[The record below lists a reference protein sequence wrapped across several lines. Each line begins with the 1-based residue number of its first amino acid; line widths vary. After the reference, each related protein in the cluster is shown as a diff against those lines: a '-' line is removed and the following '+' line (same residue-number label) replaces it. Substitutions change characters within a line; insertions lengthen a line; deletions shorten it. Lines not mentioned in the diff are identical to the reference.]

1 MPKCCRLSVTDG
13 ATTFAVPAAAPRI
26 AAAIARAV
34 APRKPLTVSQ
44 WADAERM
51 LSSKGS
57 AEPGRWRTARNPM
70 LREPMDCFSTRSHVH
85 EVWCLFDIQSGKT
98 EMALNVVGYSMDHN
112 PGPIMICLPGEAGM
126 NAWIAQKLGPML
138 DETPAVQRALTSV
151 ASRDSANQRTFK
163 DFAGGQ
169 LYLEHAGSPQRLKSK
184 SVRTLVVDETDGFA
198 SALSSGDDPI
208 ALLEGRNSAFPS
220 TYKRLFIGTPE
231 IQGVSR
237 LEAGYAKSDQREY
250 HVPCPHCGEFQ
261 PLQWSGLHWSEDA
274 SEAWYACHECG
285 AVIDEAAKP
294 DMLTRGR
301 WVPRFP
307 DRRVRGYHMNA
318 LYRPLGLGLR
328 WRDLAAA
335 WLAAQGDPAKL
346 KTFVNDRLAEPWEDP
361 AMRAVKQN
369 IVADRAEP
377 YPLRH
382 APSGVLAITAGVD
395 TQDNR
400 LAVQII
406 GWGRGLAAWTLDY
419 IELPGDPENDDVW
432 VALTDLLNRPIEHAS
447 GAMLRA
453 EAVAIDA
460 GGHRTQAVYGYLRQ
474 RLLRR
479 AIPIFGA
486 VPNNAPVLSKG
497 RLVDVNW
504 KGKLD
509 KRGIAIHHVGTVGIK
524 HMLYGRLSTDAD
536 KQPDARQAHFSDQ
549 LPREFFQMLISER
562 YDPRKNRFV
571 KINTRNESLDTWCY
585 AYAAAHHPELRLH
598 RLSRAEWDARE
609 ARLTATPSPPMPAAS
624 QPSAPE
630 RFSRETSPARHRGG
644 FATNWSR

>member
-1 MPKCCRLSVTDG
+1 MPDG
-13 ATTFAVPAAAPRI
+13 TASLKVQPAAPRI
-26 AAAIARAV
+26 AAAIARAI

-44 WADAERM
+44 WADAERV
-51 LSSKGS
+51 LSRKGS

-70 LREPMDCFSTRSHVH
+70 LREPMDCFSSRSNVH

-98 EMALNVVGYSMDHN
+98 EVALNVTGYTMDHN
-112 PGPIMICLPGEAGM
+112 PGPIMITLPGEAGM

-138 DETPAVQRALTSV
+138 EETPSVQRALTSV

-169 LYLEHAGSPQRLKSK
+169 LYVEHAGSPQRLKSK
-184 SVRTLVVDETDGFA
+184 SVRTLIVDETDGFA
-198 SALSSGDDPI
+198 SALHSGDDPI
-208 ALLEGRNSAFPS
+208 ALLEGRNSSFPA

-250 HVPCPHCGEFQ
+250 HVPCPHCGHEQ

-274 SEAWYACHECG
+274 SEAWYACRECG
-285 AVIDEAAKP
+285 AVIEESAKP
-294 DMLTRGR
+294 EMLAKGR
-301 WVPRFP
+301 WIAKHPERK
-307 DRRVRGYHMNA
+307 VRGYHLNA
-318 LYRPLGLGLR
+318 LYRPLGLGVR
-328 WRDLAAA
+328 WRDLAAM
-335 WLAAQGDPAKL
+335 WLAAQGDPARL

-361 AMRAVKQN
+361 AMRAVKHN
-369 IVADRAEP
+369 IIADRAEN
-377 YPLRH
+377 YPLRI
-382 APSGVLAITAGVD
+382 APAGVLALTAGVD

-400 LAVQII
+400 LAVQMV
-406 GWGRGLAAWTLDY
+406 GWGRGLASWTLDY

-432 VALTDLLNRPIEHAS
+432 TALTDLLNRPIEHAS
-447 GAMLRA
+447 GQLMRA
-453 EAVAIDA
+453 EAIAIDA
-460 GGHRTQAVYGYLRQ
+460 GGHRTQAVYAYLRR

-497 RLVDVNW
+497 KLVDVNW

-509 KRGIAIHHVGTVGIK
+509 KRGITVHHVGTVGIK
-524 HMLYGRLSTDAD
+524 HMLYGKLSTDAD
-536 KQPDARQAHFSDQ
+536 KAPEQRQVHFSDQ
-549 LPREFFQMLISER
+549 LPREFFSMLVSER

-571 KINTRNESLDTWCY
+571 KISTRNESLDTWTY

-598 RLSRAEWDARE
+598 RLTRAEWDARE
-609 ARLTATPSPPMPAAS
+609 ARLAIAPATAPAPQVAARPAIPRGTPPPRRTGLAGEDW
-624 QPSAPE
+624 QL
-630 RFSRETSPARHRGG
+630 
-644 FATNWSR
+644 

>member
-1 MPKCCRLSVTDG
+1 MPDG
-13 ATTFAVPAAAPRI
+13 AASFRVQAAAPRI
-26 AAAIARAV
+26 AAAIARAI

-44 WADAERM
+44 WADAERV
-51 LSSKGS
+51 LSRKGS

-70 LREPMDCFSTRSHVH
+70 LREPMDCFSVRSNVH

-98 EMALNVVGYSMDHN
+98 ELALNVIGYSMDHN
-112 PGPIMICLPGEAGM
+112 PGPLMVCLPGEAGM

-138 DETPAVQRALTSV
+138 EETAAVQRALTSV

-208 ALLEGRNSAFPS
+208 ALLEGRNSAFPA

-231 IQGVSR
+231 IQGISR
-237 LEAGYAKSDQREY
+237 LESGYAKSDQREY
-250 HVPCPHCGEFQ
+250 HVPCPHCGHEQ

-274 SEAWYACHECG
+274 SEAWYACNECG
-285 AVIDEAAKP
+285 AVIDEHHKH
-294 DMLTRGR
+294 DMLAQGR
-301 WVPRFP
+301 WVAKYPERK
-307 DRRVRGYHMNA
+307 VRGYHMNA
-318 LYRPLGLGLR
+318 LYRPLGLGPR

-335 WLAAQGDPAKL
+335 WLAAQGDPARL

-361 AMRAVKQN
+361 AMRAVKHN

-377 YPLRH
+377 YKLRH
-382 APSGVLAITAGVD
+382 APAPVLAVTAGVD

-400 LAVQII
+400 LAVQLI
-406 GWGRGLAAWTLDY
+406 GWGRGLASWTLDY
-419 IELPGDPENDDVW
+419 IELPGDPENDEVW
-432 VALTDLLNRPIEHAS
+432 LALTDLLNKQVEHAS
-447 GAMLRA
+447 GALLRA

-460 GGHRTQAVYGYLRQ
+460 GGHRTEAVKAYVRK

-479 AIPIFGA
+479 CMAVFGA

-497 RLVDVNW
+497 KLVDVNW

-509 KRGIAIHHVGTVGIK
+509 KRGIAIHHVGTVAIK
-524 HMLYGRLSTDAD
+524 HMLYGRLSTDAE
-536 KQPDARQAHFSDQ
+536 KQPDARQVHFSDQ
-549 LPREFFQMLISER
+549 LPREFFTGLISER
-562 YDPRKNRFV
+562 YDPRKNRFIKV
-571 KINTRNESLDTWCY
+571 TTRNEPLDTWVY
-585 AYAAAHHPELRLH
+585 AYAAVHHPELRLH
-598 RLSRAEWDARE
+598 RLTKSEWDARE
-609 ARLTATPSPPMPAAS
+609 ARLVNSTKSATTADAQTS
-624 QPSAPE
+624 QADDDVVIP
-630 RFSRETSPARHRGG
+630 RETSLPRKKRGG
-644 FATNWSR
+644 FATNWE